1 MNVRVMTWKSY
12 AAVSGATVL
21 AGWLAS
27 SPPENAPATA
37 ALPAR
42 PPASRPDA
50 AADIQV
56 QAQRLQARLQVER
69 DYAVPQ
75 RNLFRFEEGGDVAP
89 DYVERGTAFEPDR
102 EPDAAPIE
110 EAVPVPVITLSGIA
124 EDQSPN
130 GDVSRT
136 AVLSAPSGVE
146 LVREGD
152 QLLGYRVARIES
164 DAVELVRVADGSSRR
179 LTLRR

>member
-1 MNVRVMTWKSY
+1 MTWKSY

-27 SPPENAPATA
+27 SPPENSPATA

-42 PPASRPDA
+42 PTASRPEA
-50 AADIQV
+50 GADIQV
-56 QAQRLQARLQVER
+56 QAQRLQTRLQVAR
-69 DYAVPQ
+69 DYAAPQ
-75 RNLFRFEEGGDVAP
+75 RNLFRFEQGADLAP
-89 DYVERGTAFEPDR
+89 AYVERGTTFEPGP
-102 EPDAAPIE
+102 ESDAAPID
-110 EAVPVPVITLSGIA
+110 AAPAPPAISLSGIA

-164 DAVELVRVADGSSRR
+164 DAVELVRLADGTTRR
-179 LTLRR
+179 ITLKR